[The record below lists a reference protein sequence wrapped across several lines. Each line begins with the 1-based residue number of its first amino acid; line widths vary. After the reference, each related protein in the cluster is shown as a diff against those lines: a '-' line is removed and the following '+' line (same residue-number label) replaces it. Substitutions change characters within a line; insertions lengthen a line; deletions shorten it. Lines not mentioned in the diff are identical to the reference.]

1 MKIILVIALLWCS
14 TLGAVVPL
22 NSLVSTPTPLPVLTE
37 NPFIPQHTQKAV
49 RNSGRITATN
59 GRGSGFIEDENGNT
73 VRVSAREI
81 KRGKLAKN
89 KVATFDSKFKAG
101 ENHAINVEIK

>member
-1 MKIILVIALLWCS
+1 MKIIFVIALLWS
-14 TLGAVVPL
+14 TTMEAAVSL
-22 NSLVSTPTPLPVLTE
+22 NTHTVAPLPVLTE
-37 NPFIPQHTQKAV
+37 NPFIPQHAQKAV
-49 RNSGRITATN
+49 RSSGRITATN

-89 KVATFDSKFKAG
+89 TVATFDSKFKAG
-101 ENHAINVEIK
+101 ENHAINVEIN

>member
-1 MKIILVIALLWCS
+1 MKIIFIFAFLWS
-14 TLGAVVPL
+14 TTTYAAVPSDIKAVA
-22 NSLVSTPTPLPVLTE
+22 PLPVLTE
-37 NPFIPQHTQKAV
+37 NPFLPQFAQKAV
-49 RNSGRITATN
+49 RNSGKITATN

-73 VRVSAREI
+73 IRVSAREI
-81 KRGKLAKN
+81 KKGKLAKN